1 MSSDS
6 LFLLRMFYWKTLS
19 LMSYLKFVTS
29 CCHMLRWVHKGYR
42 QSVMYWRDEMM
53 VFTRTQFV
61 SCGWRDII
69 EEALFFVWDKAS
81 ILLQFTIMHHSYKS
95 KTHCYKYINF
105 LCKKK
110 YYLHILLELLAE
122 CCVTSIFHRYAGRTC
137 YITTFN
143 VSRTVWCIYEIH
155 GKDWFLCRGTNIS
168 KFF

>member
-1 MSSDS
+1 MQLVAAICLDECTKVTGS
-6 LFLLRMFYWKTLS
+6 L
-19 LMSYLKFVTS
+19 S
-29 CCHMLRWVHKGYR
+29 CTGE
-42 QSVMYWRDEMM
+42 DEMM

-81 ILLQFTIMHHSYKS
+81 MLLQFTIMHHSYKS
-95 KTHCYKYINF
+95 KTHCYKYNNF

-122 CCVTSIFHRYAGRTC
+122 CCVTSIFHRYAGRTR
-137 YITTFN
+137 YITTFY

-155 GKDWFLCRGTNIS
+155 GKDWFLGRGTKI
-168 KFF
+168 